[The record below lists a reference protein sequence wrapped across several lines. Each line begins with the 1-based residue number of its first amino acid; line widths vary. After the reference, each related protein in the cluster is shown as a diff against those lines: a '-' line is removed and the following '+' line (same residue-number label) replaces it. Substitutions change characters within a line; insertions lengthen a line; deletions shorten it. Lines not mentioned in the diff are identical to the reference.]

1 MVPRIVHEWLTY
13 IASKVYGKL
22 SFGKSAEEPNIPIAA
37 TALRSR
43 RSRVDFVFVD
53 NEAQEITNEAQ
64 EITNESQEIPNV
76 STTSQE
82 LPSSSAS
89 PTTLTPH
96 SSERSNSLRSIVI
109 Q

>member
-13 IASKVYGKL
+13 VASKVYGKL
-22 SFGKSAEEPNIPIAA
+22 SFGKSAEEPNIPVTA
-37 TALRSR
+37 TTLRSR

-53 NEAQEITNEAQ
+53 NEAQ

-82 LPSSSAS
+82 LPSSSSS
-89 PTTLTPH
+89 PTTLIAH

>member
-1 MVPRIVHEWLTY
+1 MVTRIVHEWLTY

-22 SFGKSAEEPNIPIAA
+22 SLGISAEEPNIPIAG
-37 TALRSR
+37 TTLRSR
-43 RSRVDFVFVD
+43 RSRVDFVF
-53 NEAQEITNEAQ
+53 
-64 EITNESQEIPNV
+64 ITNESQEIPNV

-89 PTTLTPH
+89 PTTLTAH